1 MSNCNV
7 TFWKDTDDS
16 KGTGHYKNYDGATSV
31 SDLNEVQWHD
41 QTHDDMKDD
50 ISWVDT
56 ASSAWVKI
64 YSKANY
70 QGRSYLIGPGTSTN
84 LKLVYV
90 DGDDMNDTVESFQIF
105 DHKPDVDT
113 TAVNNNFVALYPG
126 STRTRVNNLYC
137 SEFYA
142 QDSQY
147 RVYDPEMVLSDS
159 GIQFIMQLD
168 HVQSEHD
175 DHATVTFSMDFTG
188 TFIDHIQ
195 VSYDMADESQIPSWA
210 IKLIDGAIDAAAD
223 AAKLIADG
231 AEIVVTDGVGVVA
244 TIETDKLIQD
254 AADALAFCVDHLNT
268 VLKAIFKYQD
278 NGGTMY
284 FSAIVSHSIARLV
297 LAYYQELFGTDTNRK
312 LAFNDR
318 SFYSPLGASG
328 WINPGTSEGKHN
340 PYVNFS
346 QNGYTYR
353 AFYPDNSFLYATA
366 GAVSSVCIAAD
377 TNDQKD
383 DHLTLQATYDPHGN
397 LFSVTGAMDIF
408 LVRSIDDYVA
418 PVTGVIMYNHNRQ
431 LVHVTS
437 DGTTTPLSYSS
448 IPDAY
453 QALMTQALND
463 TASQF
468 SIDLSSQQRHLVDA
482 SVRVLNAMTDAI
494 S

>member
-1 MSNCNV
+1 MSACNV
-7 TFWKDTDDS
+7 TFWKDTDDT
-16 KGTGHYKNYDGATSV
+16 KGTGDYKNYDGAQSV
-31 SDLNEVQWHD
+31 SDLNQVQW
-41 QTHDDMKDD
+41 QGETRDDMKDD
-50 ISWVDT
+50 MSWVDT
-56 ASSAWVKI
+56 SSQAWVRI

-70 QGRSYLIGPGTSTN
+70 QGRTYLIGPGVSTN

-113 TAVNNNFVALYPG
+113 TAVNANFVALYPG
-126 STRTRVNNLYC
+126 STRTRLNNLYC

-142 QDSQY
+142 QDSEY
-147 RVYDPEMVLSDS
+147 RIYDPEMVLGDNRIDFTIS
-159 GIQFIMQLD
+159 LD
-168 HVQSEHD
+168 HVQSEDD

-188 TFIDHIQ
+188 TFIDQIQ
-195 VSYDMADESQIPSWA
+195 VSYDMADASQIPPWA
-210 IKLIDGAIDAAAD
+210 IKLIDGAIDVAAD

-244 TIETDKLIQD
+244 TIETDELIQD

-297 LAYYQELFGTDTNRK
+297 LAYYQELFGTDSNRK
-312 LAFNDR
+312 LTFNDQD
-318 SFYSPLGASG
+318 FYRPLGASG
-328 WINPGTSEGKHN
+328 WINPGTTDGKSN
-340 PYVNFS
+340 PYVNFT
-346 QNGYTYR
+346 QNSYSYR

-366 GAVSSVCIAAD
+366 GAVSSACIGATTD
-377 TNDQKD
+377 DQKD

-408 LVRSIDDYVA
+408 LLRSIDDYVA
-418 PVTGVIMYNHNRQ
+418 PVTGVITYNSSGQ

-437 DGTTTPLSYSS
+437 DGTATVISGSN
-448 IPDAY
+448 IVDAY
-453 QALMTQALND
+453 QNQMTQALND
-463 TASQF
+463 NASQF
-468 SIDLSSQQRHLVDA
+468 GLTLSDQQRHLVDA
-482 SVRVLNAMTDAI
+482 SVTVLNAITSAI
-494 S
+494 A